1 MDNKDELQEFDLD
14 EILSEFHD
22 DAQSA
27 PSQAADEDLEELLGD
42 LPDLDLSDEEV
53 PESEEESPQSPLLRR
68 MPTQIPSPRQTR
80 QRTQYPIH
88 PRLRQRKPLR
98 FPTTIPTPIPQRMLP
113 RNRALPPRFSP
124 PSRWRRSLFP
134 LPLSSPPAPV

>member
-42 LPDLDLSDEEV
+42 LPDLDLSDEEA
-53 PESEEESPQSPLLRR
+53 PESEEESPQSPVQEDAYPDSQPQADPAEDTVSYTPQAPAEETAQV
-68 MPTQIPSPRQTR
+68 PTM
-80 QRTQYPIH
+80 
-88 PRLRQRKPLR
+88 
-98 FPTTIPTPIPQRMLP
+98 IPTPIPQRILP
-113 RNRALPPRFSP
+113 RNRALPPQFSP

>member
-42 LPDLDLSDEEV
+42 LPDLDLSDEEA
-53 PESEEESPQSPLLRR
+53 PESEEGSPQSPVQEDADPDSQPHASGVLAIYLLAARR
-68 MPTQIPSPRQTR
+68 RAAQAGTLGTGYREAGEGECAGARPPRQGR
-80 QRTQYPIH
+80 DERT
-88 PRLRQRKPLR
+88 PL
-98 FPTTIPTPIPQRMLP
+98 
-113 RNRALPPRFSP
+113 
-124 PSRWRRSLFP
+124 
-134 LPLSSPPAPV
+134 

>member
-42 LPDLDLSDEEV
+42 LPDLDLSDEEA
-53 PESEEESPQSPLLRR
+53 PESEEESPQSPVQEDAD
-68 MPTQIPSPRQTR
+68 PDSQPQTGPAEDTVSYTPQAPAEETTQVPDDDTHTYSTEDTSPEPGAPRV
-80 QRTQYPIH
+80 QRGAAGDPH
-88 PRLRQRKPLR
+88 HH
-98 FPTTIPTPIPQRMLP
+98 F
-113 RNRALPPRFSP
+113 
-124 PSRWRRSLFP
+124 
-134 LPLSSPPAPV
+134 